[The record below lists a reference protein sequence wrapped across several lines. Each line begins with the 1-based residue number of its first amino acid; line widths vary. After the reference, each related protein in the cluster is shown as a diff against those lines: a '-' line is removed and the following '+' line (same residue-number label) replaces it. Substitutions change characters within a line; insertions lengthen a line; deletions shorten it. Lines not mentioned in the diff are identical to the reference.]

1 MSIHTFNQ
9 QTYRRDM
16 GDGLVLRWSTVA
28 DVDAICTLY
37 RFVFRDKA
45 DGPLNERVAAW
56 TRELMSGT
64 HPLITAN
71 DFAVVEDTRHGGIVA
86 ATCLMAQTLEYDG
99 ISFTMGR
106 PEIVAT
112 LPDYRNRG
120 LIRAIFELIH
130 ARSEARGHLVQG
142 ITGISYYYR
151 QFGYEYALDLGG
163 ERTTP
168 FGLIPKAKEGEV
180 DPYSLRP
187 ATADDLLLVLSLYE
201 QERSRATI
209 STDIGEAFWNHQI
222 NRRDSLLGEG
232 WRAFLILDREERPV
246 GYVLPGRVRW
256 GETLGVFGMSVEQ
269 GVSFAA
275 VMPSVLRGLQSVAVE
290 TEPSKP
296 EAPPAA
302 RLEFI
307 LGRSHPAYDILGD
320 TFAPRYTPPYAWY
333 IRVPDL
339 PAFLLHIAPV
349 LERRLADSAMAGH
362 TGELKIDFYRG
373 GLRLAFEGGRLTA
386 AEHWRKPVWDGGEK
400 AGFPPLVFLQLL
412 FGHRSLAELRHAF
425 PDVWTSDEDSRVLLE
440 ALFPPQL
447 AWVMALD

>member
-1 MSIHTFNQ
+1 
-9 QTYRRDM
+9 M
-16 GDGLVLRWSTVA
+16 GDSLVLRWSTAA

-45 DGPLNERVAAW
+45 DGPFNERVAAW
-56 TRELMSGT
+56 ARELMSGT

-86 ATCLMAQTLEYDG
+86 ATCLLAQNLEYDD
-99 ISFTMGR
+99 IPFTMGR

-130 ARSEARGHLVQG
+130 ARSEVRGHLVQG

-163 ERTTP
+163 ERITP
-168 FGLIPKAKEGEV
+168 FALIPKAKEGET
-180 DPYSLRP
+180 DPYSLRE

-222 NRRDSLLGEG
+222 NRRDPLLGEG

-269 GVSFAA
+269 GISFAA

-296 EAPPAA
+296 DAPPAA
-302 RLEFI
+302 NLHFMF
-307 LGRSHPAYDILGD
+307 GRSHPAYELLGD

-339 PAFLLHIAPV
+339 PAFILHIAPV
-349 LERRLADSAMAGH
+349 LERRLADSPMAGH

-373 GLRLAFEGGRLTA
+373 GLRLAFEGGRLAT
-386 AEHWRKPVWDGGEK
+386 AEHWRRPVWEGGAK

-412 FGHRSLAELRHAF
+412 FGHRSLADLRYAF
-425 PDVWTSDEDSRVLLE
+425 PDVWTGDEDSRVLLE